1 MRRFCFFIVSA
12 LGGLFV
18 FSGAVSAQDS
28 LNMRRLDQIQYAGN
42 WHWAQDVAVVGERA
56 YVARRQGGLA
66 VENIA
71 DLNSLVHLEDVYPP
85 C

>member
-1 MRRFCFFIVSA
+1 
-12 LGGLFV
+12 
-18 FSGAVSAQDS
+18 
-28 LNMRRLDQIQYAGN
+28 MRRLDQIQYAGN